1 MAAAEILFYQG
12 VTKRAIHDQKTVI
25 ILKPKIGVNILTR
38 SLTVYVGDFFVE
50 KYIDSK
56 YWRIKSVWYIL
67 TRMWAPVKMLI

>member
-38 SLTVYVGDFFVE
+38 SLTVYVGDFF
-50 KYIDSK
+50 
-56 YWRIKSVWYIL
+56 L
-67 TRMWAPVKMLI
+67 